1 MFTNPQDTCAQIINT
16 LRTSG
21 LTYSLKETP
30 YSVYLTL
37 RKKFIKEYSPQPLT
51 QLHRAPVDKTSEY
64 ENTISKLQEALENE
78 LAQHNVT
85 KHELAQTEVEAE
97 KLVDHINNI
106 NDKKSSNLSMIHS
119 LQKELAQEVDDH
131 AKSEHALKQLEV
143 KIATLQL
150 ELQQKVN
157 HVENINE
164 KNESLTEQ
172 LGDAEQVTRE
182 LHNTVTQKNQVILL
196 LKDQVKLSQ
205 NEISKLLQAQSI
217 SPPPITPV
225 LSSSQSGTASGLSH
239 LGTDTL
245 VRHAGINN
253 NESFDE
259 NDNLPH
265 NNTSSFSPISVS
277 MSSPF
282 ITTPETK
289 ASNEKSSTSSPRYRK
304 NCEKY
309 CQNCK
314 NKLPADLDIEIPS
327 PVYFYDFLSE
337 CPSPWLHYGYCSPC
351 LEVARSSGTQITQHI
366 AQCPAFIDQC
376 WDGEHEDL
384 VAHYEKTESEKN
396 ISDQNDSLPPHKS
409 SSHTHSSK
417 HEPNSPT
424 LSSNHSSPGPYYR
437 TNPDEYCQNC
447 KNEISN
453 EVAIQ
458 LPRPV
463 QYFDFITECPSP
475 WLHYG
480 YCTPCL
486 EVARSTGIITEHI
499 TQCEALYGQ
508 CWEHEHENHILH
520 YQHTEANITSD

>member
-1 MFTNPQDTCAQIINT
+1 MFTNPHDTCAQIINT

-37 RKKFIKEYSPQPLT
+37 RKKFIKEYTPQPLT
-51 QLHRAPVDKTSEY
+51 QLHRAQVDKASEY

-85 KHELAQTEVEAE
+85 KHELAQTEIEAE

-106 NDKKSSNLSMIHS
+106 NAKESSNLSMVHS

-225 LSSSQSGTASGLSH
+225 KSSQSSTTPGISD

-245 VRHAGINN
+245 IRDVGINN
-253 NESFDE
+253 IGSFDE
-259 NDNLPH
+259 NDNLTP
-265 NNTSSFSPISVS
+265 NNTSSFLHIYLQV
-277 MSSPF
+277 
-282 ITTPETK
+282 
-289 ASNEKSSTSSPRYRK
+289 
-304 NCEKY
+304 C
-309 CQNCK
+309 
-314 NKLPADLDIEIPS
+314 LP
-327 PVYFYDFLSE
+327 
-337 CPSPWLHYGYCSPC
+337 H
-351 LEVARSSGTQITQHI
+351 
-366 AQCPAFIDQC
+366 
-376 WDGEHEDL
+376 
-384 VAHYEKTESEKN
+384 
-396 ISDQNDSLPPHKS
+396 
-409 SSHTHSSK
+409 
-417 HEPNSPT
+417 
-424 LSSNHSSPGPYYR
+424 
-437 TNPDEYCQNC
+437 
-447 KNEISN
+447 
-453 EVAIQ
+453 
-458 LPRPV
+458 
-463 QYFDFITECPSP
+463 
-475 WLHYG
+475 
-480 YCTPCL
+480 
-486 EVARSTGIITEHI
+486 
-499 TQCEALYGQ
+499 
-508 CWEHEHENHILH
+508 
-520 YQHTEANITSD
+520 